1 MTSMDAP
8 AAPAGPPTIDPVLAR
23 PVSEVSLV
31 DPGIAA
37 TAESA
42 ARVLF
47 GLASVLAAATV
58 ELLAPPRPTEG
69 TSAAPRL
76 FPATELAL
84 AVGWQASTMVG
95 RAARGTLRVATPV
108 AAVLVDPP
116 LVPQALRPAHHLRG
130 ALSQWRRDRP
140 TLEREAGRAWDRG
153 VPVLVSAATEP
164 IDLTRI
170 VVDQVQLAEIV
181 RAALASLDLTEI
193 VVSQVD
199 LGRVV
204 DAALAELDLTEV
216 VVTQVDVLGLA
227 EYVVNGIDLPAIIR
241 GSTGSVASEGVRTLR
256 LQSVDADETVARL
269 VDRVLAWRR
278 GRQTDAPGE
287 PDSLAPPEVA
297 P

>member
-1 MTSMDAP
+1 MDAP
-8 AAPAGPPTIDPVLAR
+8 GPPASDPSPSDPVLGR
-23 PVSEVSLV
+23 PVSEVSVV

-47 GLASVLAAATV
+47 GLASVLATATV
-58 ELLAPPRPTEG
+58 ELLAPPRPADP
-69 TSAAPRL
+69 AAASPRL

-84 AVGWQASTMVG
+84 AVGWQASTVVG
-95 RAARGTLRVATPV
+95 RAARGTLRVAAPV
-108 AAVLVDPP
+108 AGVLADPP
-116 LVPQALRPAHHLRG
+116 LVPQQLRPAHYLRG
-130 ALSQWRRDRP
+130 AMTKWRRDRP
-140 TLEREAGRAWDRG
+140 RLEREAGLVWDRG
-153 VPVLVSAATEP
+153 VPVLVSTATQP

-170 VVDQVQLAEIV
+170 VVDQVQLAEVV
-181 RAALASLDLTEI
+181 RAALASLDLTEV

-287 PDSLAPPEVA
+287 PESLPPPEVA